1 MSIRT
6 MTIVAVLWVISLF
19 AVGKIVQAQVYGV
32 NPVPPTVLAGSDVG
46 IRVHGEQN
54 GVPVGMPV
62 VRVNGQWVEV
72 RLAPSEHTKLIR

>member
-6 MTIVAVLWVISLF
+6 MTIVALLWVISLF
-19 AVGKIVQAQVYGV
+19 AVGKIVHAQAYVV
-32 NPVPPTVLAGSDVG
+32 NPVTPTVVAGPDVG

-62 VRVNGQWVEV
+62 VRIKGQWVEV
-72 RLAPSEHTKLIR
+72 KLAPAQGPNLLR